1 MLCKCLYPEIFD
13 ILLRY
18 HFMDCAQASWESCF
32 RCGAWVRILAVP
44 PPVRTQ
50 KKTTPRSMIRDGFF
64 IDAESYGEAL
74 RLSCSFWTT
83 KPGCKLGRKKTEEVI
98 SWHTD
103 FLLVDL
109 WKVYLKTRGLF
120 FWWRWLH
127 NMLPFCFLIFDDI
140 CPRWKKLK
148 DRTDGALLDWT
159 RQHVPP
165 WDFVYLNCHL
175 AAHGASELPTVWL
188 VVFLFWM
195 PIKVWKLS
203 PADH

>member
-44 PPVRTQ
+44 PPVRTK

-120 FWWRWLH
+120 FDDDGCII
-127 NMLPFCFLIFDDI
+127 CFHFASSFLMTFA
-140 CPRWKKLK
+140 PGGKSWK
-148 DRTDGALLDWT
+148 TA
-159 RQHVPP
+159 
-165 WDFVYLNCHL
+165 
-175 AAHGASELPTVWL
+175 PTEH
-188 VVFLFWM
+188 F
-195 PIKVWKLS
+195 
-203 PADH
+203 